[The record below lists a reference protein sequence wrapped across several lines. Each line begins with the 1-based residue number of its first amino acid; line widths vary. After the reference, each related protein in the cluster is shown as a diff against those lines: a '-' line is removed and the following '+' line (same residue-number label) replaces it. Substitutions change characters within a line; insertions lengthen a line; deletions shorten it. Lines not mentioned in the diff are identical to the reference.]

1 MIFCKLQLR
10 LISSL
15 GVKFPSN
22 FDFDELSHSSHSS
35 SPVSLWAEAYNI
47 AGQLQCNLNIIME

>member
-22 FDFDELSHSSHSS
+22 FDFDELSHSS